1 MNPKQFALALSATL
15 MKVDGAGTKAARLVL
30 VDGLSRHEAAKQ
42 VGIDV
47 MTVSRAVARLQPPK
61 RCEHCGQLIRS

>member
-1 MNPKQFALALSATL
+1 MNPKQFTAALSATR
-15 MKVDGAGTKAARLVL
+15 MSPDGAGTKAARLVL